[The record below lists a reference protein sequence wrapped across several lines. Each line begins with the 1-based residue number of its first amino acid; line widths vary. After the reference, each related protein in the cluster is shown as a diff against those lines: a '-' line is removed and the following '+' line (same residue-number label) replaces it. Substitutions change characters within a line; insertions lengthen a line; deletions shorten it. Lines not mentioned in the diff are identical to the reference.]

1 MEFTRKSSLLGVAAA
16 GLLALGACESN
27 NIREIPLHKLTTDFV
42 SFGNG
47 SVWTYVKQGDT
58 TVKETVTASNFMT
71 GSNRYDEVQNEFVA
85 YDLKSN
91 LNYDIQ
97 VRAESGL
104 KDPIDRIVLVTNTD
118 VQLVYGP
125 LFWCN
130 GSDFTGNS
138 GDTVNFFPTYM
149 VGDTP
154 FSNVIELRPF
164 NDPQFPP
171 LYKSIAISREIGIVK
186 KEYLNGDAYLLR
198 SYKVMK

>member
-1 MEFTRKSSLLGVAAA
+1 MGFGLKKVLFGVAAA
-16 GLLALGACESN
+16 GLLALTACESN

-58 TVKETVTASNFMT
+58 TVKEIVTASNFMT

-85 YDLKSN
+85 YDLISN
-91 LNYDIQ
+91 LNFGIQ

-104 KDPIDRIVLVTNTD
+104 KDPIDRIVFVTQTD

-138 GDTVNFFPTYM
+138 GDTVNSFATYM
-149 VGDTP
+149 VGDMP
-154 FSNVIELRPF
+154 FSNVVELRPF

-171 LYKSIAISREIGIVK
+171 MYKSIAISREIGIVK
-186 KEYLNGDAYLLR
+186 KEYLNGDVYLLR

>member
-1 MEFTRKSSLLGVAAA
+1 MEFGWKKSVFTFAAA
-16 GLLALGACESN
+16 ILLALGACESN
-27 NIREIPLHKLTTDFV
+27 NIREIPLHSLTTDFV
-42 SFGNG
+42 SFGSG
-47 SVWTYVKQGDT
+47 SVWKYVKQGDT
-58 TVKETVTASNFMT
+58 TIKETVTASNFMS

-85 YDLKSN
+85 YDLRSDR
-91 LNYDIQ
+91 NYDIQ

-104 KDPIDRIVLVTNTD
+104 KDPIDRIVFVTKTD

-138 GDTVNFFPTYM
+138 GDTVNFFQTYM

-154 FSNVIELRPF
+154 FSNVVELRPF
-164 NDPQFPP
+164 SDPQFPP
-171 LYKSIAISREIGIVK
+171 LYKSIAISREIGIVR
-186 KEYLNGDAYLLR
+186 KEYLNGDVYLLR

>member
-1 MEFTRKSSLLGVAAA
+1 MEFVGKNCLFGVAAA
-16 GLLALGACESN
+16 ALLVLGACESN

-47 SVWTYVKQGDT
+47 SVWIYVKQGDT

-91 LNYDIQ
+91 LNHDIQ

-104 KDPIDRIVLVTNTD
+104 KDPIDRIVFVTKTD

-138 GDTVNFFPTYM
+138 GDTVNFFPAYM

-154 FSNVIELRPF
+154 FSNVVELRPF

-186 KEYLNGDAYLLR
+186 KEYLNGDVYLLR

>member
-1 MEFTRKSSLLGVAAA
+1 MKFGWRKSVFVVAAA
-16 GLLALGACESN
+16 GLLAFGACQTNE
-27 NIREIPLHKLTTDFV
+27 IREIPLHTLTTDFV

-47 SVWTYVKQGDT
+47 SEWKYVKQGDT
-58 TVKETVTASNFMT
+58 TIKETVTASNFMT

-104 KDPIDRIVLVTNTD
+104 KDPIDRIVFVTKTD

-154 FSNVIELRPF
+154 FSNVVELRPY

-186 KEYLNGDAYLLR
+186 KEYLNGDVYLLR